1 MHKKGVEEMSTI
13 DKIFDLLILRGK
25 QQKELT
31 DFLGIDKGVSSQ
43 WKTGKSRSY
52 LKYIDKIAEF
62 LEVSTDELLSTGE
75 GSSNPVYL
83 DDETL
88 EFIDTLRKRP
98 EMKTLFKV
106 SRNASKEDVEM
117 TVDIIEKFKRGSGE

>member
-1 MHKKGVEEMSTI
+1 MSTI

-98 EMKTLFKV
+98 EMKTFGCMISSQVHIRVLPLPKK
-106 SRNASKEDVEM
+106 SMQSKWL
-117 TVDIIEKFKRGSGE
+117 TTS

>member
-1 MHKKGVEEMSTI
+1 MSTI

-88 EFIDTLRKRP
+88 KFIDTLRKRP

-117 TVDIIEKFKRGSGE
+117 AVDIIEKFKRGSGE

>member
-1 MHKKGVEEMSTI
+1 MSTI

-75 GSSNPVYL
+75 GSSSPVYL

-117 TVDIIEKFKRGSGE
+117 AVDIIEKFKRGSGE